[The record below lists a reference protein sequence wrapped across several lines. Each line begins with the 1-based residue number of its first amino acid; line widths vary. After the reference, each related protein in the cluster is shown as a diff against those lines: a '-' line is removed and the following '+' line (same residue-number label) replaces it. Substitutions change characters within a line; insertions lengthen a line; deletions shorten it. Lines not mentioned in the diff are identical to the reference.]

1 MSCQYMSK
9 IRNTTSSEIFDNN
22 VNKVNT
28 NTISKTLK
36 ISNNKDKKVYTYF
49 NDNRLNHMVQEF

>member
-1 MSCQYMSK
+1 MSK
-9 IRNTTSSEIFDNN
+9 LRNTTSSEIFDNN